1 MSAARSGSERRSA
14 PPLTLRQLR
23 LGRILLALVSITFL
37 AWGGLA
43 GCGETELIAS
53 SLLPDD
59 NPPVIGEGG
68 LGSVPTDPPPYEAAP
83 TLFTFGG
90 KLRDHCGEE
99 IALRG
104 VAELIAWTPGQ
115 DGSPEYFEIA
125 KTGANAVRIMWRD
138 DATSDAL
145 AVALDAAQAQGLIP
159 VLELQEGTFRNMPEE
174 DALALTMAYWTD
186 PEVLTVLRAHQS
198 TLVVEISSWVSQ
210 SALAADWVNLYAEAI
225 GDLRAAG
232 LLCPIAVVHPSWS
245 QDPVR
250 FPEAMAALLA
260 ADPVGNVLSAFDL
273 WSGSADEASAKW
285 TALAEVGVA
294 AYISEFSSHQLL
306 SCPMYPID
314 GSAVLDAAQA
324 AGGGWFAWAWGSLP
338 SSGCPGFLTL
348 TTDGTFASLTPWG
361 TIVALDHRASLART
375 AVALTTT
382 SASMCPQ

>member
-1 MSAARSGSERRSA
+1 MPAVRSGPERRSA
-14 PPLTLRQLR
+14 GPSSSAFA
-23 LGRILLALVSITFL
+23 LLVGASMLI
-37 AWGGLA
+37 AWAGLW

-68 LGSVPTDPPPYEAAP
+68 LGSVPTEPPPYEAAP

-115 DGSPEYFEIA
+115 DGDPEYFEIA

-138 DATSDAL
+138 DAPTDAL
-145 AVALDAAQAQGLIP
+145 AAALGGAQAQGLIP
-159 VLELQEGTFRNMPEE
+159 VVELQEGTFRNMPEE
-174 DALALTMAYWTD
+174 DALALTMAFWTD
-186 PEVLTVLRAHQS
+186 PEVLTVLRAHQT
-198 TLVVEISSWVSQ
+198 TLILEISSWVSQ
-210 SALAADWVNLYAEAI
+210 SAFATDWVRIYSEAI

-232 LLCPIAVVHPSWS
+232 LLCPIAIVHPSWS

-250 FPEAMAALLA
+250 FPESMAALLA

-273 WSGSADEASAKW
+273 WSGSAEEATDKW
-285 TALAEVGVA
+285 AALGEVGVA

-314 GSAVLDAAQA
+314 GPAILDAAQA
-324 AGGGWFAWAWGSLP
+324 AGGSWFAWAWGSLP
-338 SSGCPGFLTL
+338 STGCPGFLAL
-348 TTDGTFASLTPWG
+348 TTDGTFATLTAWG
-361 TIVALDHRASLART
+361 TTIALDHRASLART

-382 SASMCPQ
+382 SSSMCPQ

>member
-1 MSAARSGSERRSA
+1 MGRALGVRGAAVA
-14 PPLTLRQLR
+14 
-23 LGRILLALVSITFL
+23 ALVGVV
-37 AWGGLA
+37 W

-53 SLLPDD
+53 SLLPDT

-68 LGSVPTDPPPYEAAP
+68 LGNVPTDPPPYDAAP

-104 VAELIAWTPGQ
+104 VAELVAWTPGQ
-115 DGSPEYFEIA
+115 DGNPEFFEIA

-138 DATSDAL
+138 DASVDAL
-145 AVALDAAQAQGLIP
+145 AAALDGAQAQGLIP
-159 VLELQEGTFRNMPEE
+159 VLELQEGTFRNIPEE

-186 PEVLTVLRAHQS
+186 PAVLTVLRAHQT
-198 TLVVEISSWVSQ
+198 TLILEISSWVSQ
-210 SALAADWVNLYAEAI
+210 SALAAEWVRIYSTVLGE
-225 GDLRAAG
+225 LRAAG
-232 LLCPIAVVHPSWS
+232 LLCPIAIVDPSWS

-273 WSGSADEASAKW
+273 WSGSAEEASEKW
-285 TALAEVGVA
+285 AALGRVGVA

-314 GSAVLDAAQA
+314 GPAVLDAAQA

-338 SSGCPGFLTL
+338 AAGCSGFLTL
-348 TTDGTFASLTPWG
+348 TTDGTFATLTAWG
-361 TIVALDHRASLART
+361 STIALEHRASLART
-375 AVALTTT
+375 AVALATT
-382 SASMCPQ
+382 STSMCPQ